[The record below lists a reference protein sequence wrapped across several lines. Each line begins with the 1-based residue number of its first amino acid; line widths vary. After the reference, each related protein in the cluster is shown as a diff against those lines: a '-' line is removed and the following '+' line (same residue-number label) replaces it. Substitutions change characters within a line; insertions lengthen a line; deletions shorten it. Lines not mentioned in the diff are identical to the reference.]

1 MSRPLPP
8 LYTTDGEESFAR
20 RSIRDRHAA
29 TLLEVLELNGVGEPY
44 RRRLLD
50 FRRESLGGRLTDP
63 LSENGAAYD
72 AALFAR
78 RELADW
84 RRAIRPQAGR
94 SWYELPWYF
103 AESFWFLRLLLA
115 FGYYE
120 PRGPNRLRDP
130 FEPFKRRELLQ
141 PGGGLEAASRLLES
155 APRGQAAGGAVDER
169 AVAGLLLA
177 SLWGN
182 RMDLSMHN
190 LAREYRGGFLEHQA
204 HELLIDHSGQIA
216 RRLLAARR
224 VDLILDNAGP
234 ELVCDLLLA
243 ARLLAGQPD
252 GVGPRQLV
260 LHAKRSPFYVS
271 DARPA
276 DVEATIQ
283 ALAEAAD
290 PPVSAAG
297 RLLARLL
304 AEGRLL
310 VLDHWFWN
318 GPRFFRD
325 LPADLRAEL
334 GNADL
339 VLIKGDA
346 NYRRLVGDRH
356 WPPSTPMERLAGYFP
371 SPLAALRTMK
381 SEIVVDLSE
390 AQVAGLD
397 REDPGWRTNGRR
409 GLVRLLLRDAA
420 GGQPPGRTDG
430 TGAVAA
436 PRLPW

>member
-1 MSRPLPP
+1 MSQPLPP
-8 LYTTDGEESFAR
+8 LYTTAGEESFAR

-29 TLLEVLELNGVGEPY
+29 TLLELIELNGVGEPY
-44 RRRLLD
+44 RSRLLD

-63 LSENGAAYD
+63 LAGSRAGWD
-72 AALFAR
+72 LALFER

-84 RRAIRPQAGR
+84 RRAIRPQVGR

-141 PGGGLEAASRLLES
+141 SGGGLEAASGLVPLLPGPAA
-155 APRGQAAGGAVDER
+155 APPDAVTEEPAT

-182 RMDLSMHN
+182 RMDLSMHS
-190 LAREYRGGFLEHQA
+190 LAREYRGRFLPHQA
-204 HELLIDHSGQIA
+204 AELLIDHSREA
-216 RRLLAARR
+216 SRRLLASRR

-243 ARLLAGQPD
+243 ARLLAERLAGA
-252 GVGPRQLV
+252 GPRQVV
-260 LHAKRSPFYVS
+260 LHAKRAPFYVS

-276 DVEATIQ
+276 DIQATIR
-283 ALAEAAD
+283 ALSDAAD
-290 PPVSAAG
+290 LPVRAAGSLLG
-297 RLLARLL
+297 RLLD
-304 AEGRLL
+304 EGRLRIS
-310 VLDHWFWN
+310 DHWFWN

-334 GNADL
+334 GAADL

-346 NYRRLVGDRH
+346 NYRRLAGDRH
-356 WPPSTPMERLAGYFP
+356 WPPSTALENLTGYFP
-371 SPLAALRTMK
+371 APFAVLRTMK
-381 SEIVVDLSE
+381 SEIVVDLR
-390 AQVAGLD
+390 APQVERLE
-397 REDPGWRTNGRR
+397 REDPEWRTNGRR
-409 GLVRLLLRDAA
+409 GLVRLVARDEANL
-420 GGQPPGRTDG
+420 QPASSR
-430 TGAVAA
+430 
-436 PRLPW
+436 PRPASGWR

>member
-1 MSRPLPP
+1 MF
-8 LYTTDGEESFAR
+8 TTEGQESFAR

-29 TLLEVLELNGVGEPY
+29 TLLEVLELNEVAEPY
-44 RRRLLD
+44 RARLLD

-63 LSENGAAYD
+63 LSGEPAGWD
-72 AALFAR
+72 PGLFDP

-84 RRAIRPQAGR
+84 RQAIGPQVGR
-94 SWYELPWYF
+94 SWYELPWLF

-120 PRGPNRLRDP
+120 PSGPHRLRDP

-141 PGGGLEAASRLLES
+141 PGGGLEAASGLAPLLEG
-155 APRGQAAGGAVDER
+155 PGPAGGHAGEAPPSER
-169 AVAGLLLA
+169 TLRELLLA

-182 RMDLSMHN
+182 RMDLSMHS
-190 LAREYRGGFLEHQA
+190 LAREYRGGFLRHQG
-204 HELLIDHSGQIA
+204 HELLIDHSPETS
-216 RRLLAARR
+216 RRLLASRR
-224 VDLILDNAGP
+224 VDVILDNAGP

-243 ARLLAGQPD
+243 AFLLGASTAG
-252 GVGPRQLV
+252 GPRQVV

-276 DVEATIQ
+276 DIEATIQ
-283 ALAEAAD
+283 ALSDAAD
-290 PPVSAAG
+290 PQVGAAG
-297 RLLARLL
+297 QLLGRFL
-304 AEGRLL
+304 AEGRLRIR
-310 VLDHWFWN
+310 DHWFWN

-334 GNADL
+334 GAADL

-356 WPPSTPMERLAGYFP
+356 WPPSSSLESLTTHFP
-371 SPLAALRTMK
+371 APLAALRTMK

-390 AQVAGLD
+390 DQVERLES
-397 REDPGWRTNGRR
+397 EDPEWRTNGRR
-409 GLVRLLLRDAA
+409 GLVRL
-420 GGQPPGRTDG
+420 
-430 TGAVAA
+430 V
-436 PRLPW
+436 LP

>member
-1 MSRPLPP
+1 LSESLPA
-8 LYTTDGEESFAR
+8 LFTTEGQESFAR

-29 TLLEVLELNGVGEPY
+29 TLLEVIELNGVGEPY
-44 RRRLLD
+44 RSRLLD
-50 FRRESLGGRLTDP
+50 FRAESLGGRLTDP
-63 LSENGAAYD
+63 LSAGRAAHD
-72 AALFAR
+72 PALFEPQ
-78 RELADW
+78 ELADW
-84 RRAIRPQAGR
+84 REAAAPLAGR

-141 PGGGLEAASRLLES
+141 PGGGLAAARSLAPLADAFDPAPAEALRE
-155 APRGQAAGGAVDER
+155 
-169 AVAGLLLA
+169 LLLA

-182 RMDLSMHN
+182 RMDLSMHS
-190 LAREYRGGFLEHQA
+190 LAREYRGGFLRHQG
-204 HELLIDHSGQIA
+204 HELLIDHSPETS
-216 RRLLAARR
+216 RRLLASRR
-224 VDLILDNAGP
+224 VDVILDNAGP

-243 ARLLAGQPD
+243 AFLLGASTAG
-252 GVGPRQLV
+252 GPRQVV

-276 DVEATIQ
+276 DIEATIQ
-283 ALAEAAD
+283 ALSDAAD
-290 PPVSAAG
+290 PQVGAAG
-297 RLLARLL
+297 QLLGRFL
-304 AEGRLL
+304 AEGRLRIR
-310 VLDHWFWN
+310 DHWFWN

-334 GNADL
+334 GAADL

-356 WPPSTPMERLAGYFP
+356 WPPSSSLESLTTHFP
-371 SPLAALRTMK
+371 APLAALRTMK

-390 AQVAGLD
+390 DQVERLQS
-397 REDPGWRTNGRR
+397 EDPEWRTNGRR
-409 GLVRLLLRDAA
+409 GLVRL
-420 GGQPPGRTDG
+420 
-430 TGAVAA
+430 V
-436 PRLPW
+436 LP

>member
-1 MSRPLPP
+1 MSQPLPP
-8 LYTTDGEESFAR
+8 LFTTAGEESFAR

-29 TLLEVLELNGVGEPY
+29 TLLELIELNGVGEPF
-44 RRRLLD
+44 RTRLLD

-63 LSENGAAYD
+63 LAGSRAGWD
-72 AALFAR
+72 PALFER

-84 RRAIRPQAGR
+84 RRAIRPQVGR

-141 PGGGLEAASRLLES
+141 PGGGLEAASGLVPLLPGPAA
-155 APRGQAAGGAVDER
+155 APPGPVTEEPAT

-182 RMDLSMHN
+182 RMDLSMHS
-190 LAREYRGGFLEHQA
+190 LAREYRGGFLRHQA
-204 HELLIDHSGQIA
+204 HQLLIDHSRETS
-216 RRLLAARR
+216 RRLLASRR

-243 ARLLAGQPD
+243 ARLLSGAGPLQ
-252 GVGPRQLV
+252 VV

-276 DVEATIQ
+276 DIQATIR
-283 ALAEAAD
+283 ALSDAGDLPVRAAGLLL
-290 PPVSAAG
+290 G
-297 RLLARLL
+297 RLLDEERL
-304 AEGRLL
+304 RIR
-310 VLDHWFWN
+310 DHWFWN

-334 GNADL
+334 GAADL

-346 NYRRLVGDRH
+346 NYRRLAGDRH
-356 WPPSTPMERLAGYFP
+356 WPPSTPLEGLTGYFP
-371 SPLAALRTMK
+371 APFAVLRTMK

-390 AQVAGLD
+390 AQVERLE
-397 REDPGWRTNGRR
+397 REDPEWRTNGRR
-409 GLVRLLLRDAA
+409 GLVRLVARDEAEPRAA
-420 GGQPPGRTDG
+420 SGWR
-430 TGAVAA
+430 
-436 PRLPW
+436 